1 MVLHLIWRKQI
12 LCCLHSELLVI
23 RAHLLQDFT
32 SLLLITRSLPSLDGK
47 VESGLA
53 KEKYIKIGRKSNR
66 KKGCRINFASTLC
79 CYLKSPGCPG
89 TFCTACP

>member
-12 LCCLHSELLVI
+12 LCCLHSEQLVI

-47 VESGLA
+47 VESALA
-53 KEKYIKIGRKSNR
+53 KEKYL
-66 KKGCRINFASTLC
+66 KKMVENQTGKRVVA
-79 CYLKSPGCPG
+79 
-89 TFCTACP
+89 